1 MTGAALMITP
11 PTAIAPEAASVVA
24 DHLSLGYARGF
35 APAAADSALMPLAL
49 RLSRLAPANL
59 PLGERAARLDAE
71 MSVWSAE
78 VFGRTLRPAALK
90 SAIAAVRAPLDVV
103 LGSVETVA
111 PFKAAIEAALPLPFP
126 TEIPTEMPEQNIAPM
141 KSIAFLS
148 RLLSFS
154 FFSKSSPSATLR
166 HV

>member
-1 MTGAALMITP
+1 MTGAALMTTP
-11 PTAIAPEAASVVA
+11 PTAFVPEAASAVA
-24 DHLSLGYARGF
+24 DKLSLGYARGF

-59 PLGERAARLDAE
+59 PSGERAARLDAE
-71 MSVWSAE
+71 ISVWSAE

-90 SAIAAVRAPLDVV
+90 SAIATARVPLDVV
-103 LGSVETVA
+103 LGGVDTVA

-126 TEIPTEMPEQNIAPM
+126 TEIPTDMPEQNLAPM

-148 RLLSFS
+148 RVFSFS
-154 FFSKSSPSATLR
+154 LFSKSPASAALR